1 MTRGTGTTPRF
12 PSHARRPCMHSQD
25 VEERWWKAA
34 AAAAVA
40 SCVGCDPARDH
51 ACDSM
56 DSRIRGV
63 ARSRRTQQTKQR
75 RAHERM
81 LLDRELALSLRGER
95 CVMHDAV
102 ASICMLESECT
113 AQQAGSCARIR
124 GMRLRGS
131 SMCPIR
137 SWTGARIT
145 REWSRGSGSSKRKW
159 RALREERRVA
169 VSCVVSLS
177 SFTLHVCVEL
187 PAVLPFSQ
195 SRACASRA
203 YLNFCAGKPPP
214 IERKVRSVLKLGISR
229 TPETMETFGAARPRL
244 FSRSHDGSREKL
256 SIVSEALPIWSFR
269 CCFLI

>member
-12 PSHARRPCMHSQD
+12 SSHAPRPCMHSHD
-25 VEERWWKAA
+25 VEECWWKA

-40 SCVGCDPARDH
+40 SCVRCDPARDH

-102 ASICMLESECT
+102 ACRCMVESECT

-131 SMCPIR
+131 LMCPIW

-145 REWSRGSGSSKRKW
+145 REWSRASDSSKS

-169 VSCVVSLS
+169 VSRVGSLC
-177 SFTLHVCVEL
+177 SFTLHVGVSGTLGGASSFSVSCVRKPSLFKLRDLRRLDRRKFCFETRKL
-187 PAVLPFSQ
+187 LHARRRWKLS
-195 SRACASRA
+195 ALHAHD
-203 YLNFCAGKPPP
+203 YLAA
-214 IERKVRSVLKLGISR
+214 RMVAR
-229 TPETMETFGAARPRL
+229 ETFHLPPE
-244 FSRSHDGSREKL
+244 GS
-256 SIVSEALPIWSFR
+256 SN
-269 CCFLI
+269 